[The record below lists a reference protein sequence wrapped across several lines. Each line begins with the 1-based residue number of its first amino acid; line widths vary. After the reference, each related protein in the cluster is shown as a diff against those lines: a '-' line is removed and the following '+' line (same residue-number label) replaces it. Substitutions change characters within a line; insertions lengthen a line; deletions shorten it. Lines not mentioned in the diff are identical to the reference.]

1 MQIVPP
7 PVFSRSLLLLI
18 AVLLSF
24 NVNFHAQSRPQKG
37 DAPKG
42 DGKKNERP
50 KPKTEAEL
58 KAEEEKRKQDEEEKN
73 AVVDAEVLNIKS
85 NIVNVDAVVYN
96 KKTGQIVTGL
106 KKENFAVFEN
116 GVKQEITNFATPEA
130 PITVTL
136 VVDYSKL
143 GAYIGSASGG
153 GFEPGQMEM
162 VRPVAYFLSK
172 FIKPP
177 DDYASVIAFDIRP
190 TPLTD
195 FTNDP
200 NRINSVINLLL
211 RNNPAFTDSNMF
223 DALKLALVGGKA
235 DSVVLENSKES
246 KAEYGGMVAVKA
258 KRRAVILVSTGIDSM
273 SKINYGEMRKI
284 IQNSGIPI
292 YIIGTG
298 EMFIKLYDSQM
309 NATDSISGFPGRL
322 TFLQARNTLTTFAKE
337 SGGTYSP
344 VTFPSE
350 LPGVLTNINTLL
362 RNQYSIAYDVAETR
376 EPGKK
381 FILDVKV
388 DVNGDGVYEEKG
400 YVIQHRPFYITPK
413 EGKNDKV
420 KK

>member
-1 MQIVPP
+1 MQVVSP
-7 PVFSRSLLLLI
+7 PVFLRSF
-18 AVLLSF
+18 VLLVAVFFSF
-24 NVNFHAQSRPQKG
+24 SVFSHAQSRPQKG

-50 KPKTEAEL
+50 KPKTDAEL
-58 KAEEEKRKQDEEEKN
+58 KAEEEKRRQSEEDKN
-73 AVVDAEVLNIKS
+73 AVVDTEVLNIKS

-96 KKTGQIVTGL
+96 KKTGRIVTGL

-143 GAYIGSASGG
+143 GATIGSASGG
-153 GFEPGQMEM
+153 GFEPGKMEM

-211 RNNPAFTDSNMF
+211 RNSPAFTDSNMF
-223 DALKLALVGGKA
+223 DALKLALVGGRA
-235 DSVVLENSKES
+235 DSVVLENSKQD
-246 KAEYGGMVAVKA
+246 KMNYGGMVDVKA
-258 KRRAVILVSTGIDSM
+258 KRRAIILVSTGIDSM
-273 SKINYGEMRKI
+273 SRVNYGEMRKI

-298 EMFIKLYDSQM
+298 EMFLKMYDSQLG
-309 NATDSISGFPGRL
+309 ATDTISGFPGRL

-350 LPGVLTNINTLL
+350 LPGVLGNINTLL
-362 RNQYSIAYDVAETR
+362 RNQYSIAYNALEAR

-381 FILDVKV
+381 YVLDVKV
-388 DVNGDGVYEEKG
+388 DINGDGIYEEKG

-413 EGKNDKV
+413 DEKGKG

>member
-1 MQIVPP
+1 MMQIVPP
-7 PVFSRSLLLLI
+7 SKIFRMFALFLAFIFSLGVF
-18 AVLLSF
+18 A
-24 NVNFHAQSRPQKG
+24 NAQSRPQKG
-37 DAPKG
+37 DPPKT
-42 DGKKNERP
+42 DGKRNNRP
-50 KPKTEAEL
+50 KPRTEEEL
-58 KAEEEKRKQDEEEKN
+58 KIEEERRKREEEDKN
-73 AVVDAEVLNIKS
+73 AVEDTEVLNIKS

-106 KKENFAVFEN
+106 KRENFAVFEN
-116 GVKQEITNFATPEA
+116 GVKREISNFATPEA

-143 GAYIGSASGG
+143 GAALGSASGG
-153 GFEPGQMEM
+153 YFEPGQMEM

-177 DDYASVIAFDIRP
+177 NDFASVIAYDIRP

-211 RNNPAFTDSNMF
+211 RNSPAFTDSNMF
-223 DALKLALVGGKA
+223 DALKLALVGGRA

-246 KAEYGGMVAVKA
+246 KTNYGGMVDVKA
-258 KRRAVILVSTGIDSM
+258 KRRAIILVSTGIDSM
-273 SKINYGEMRKI
+273 SRINYGEMRKI

-298 EMFIKLYDSQM
+298 EMFIKMYDSQLG
-309 NATDSISGFPGRL
+309 ATDSLSGFPGRL
-322 TFLQARNTLTTFAKE
+322 TFLQAKNTLQTFAKE

-344 VTFPSE
+344 VTFQSE
-350 LPGVLTNINTLL
+350 LPNTLNNINTLL
-362 RNQYSIAYDVAETR
+362 RNQYSIAYDAPEAR

-381 FILDVKV
+381 YNLDVKV

-400 YVIQHRPFYITPK
+400 YVIQHRPFFIAPK
-413 EGKNDKV
+413 EEKGKK
-420 KK
+420 